1 MSANM
6 LPVGALRILIE
17 EKYGT
22 LPHFL
27 LYAVLEWLV
36 IILLFVDGF
45 LAFLSNEI
53 ARFFELRTP
62 CLLCTRLDHVLVQR
76 DSTFY
81 YNDSICEVHK
91 KDISALA
98 YCHVHKRLS
107 DVRTMCQACLLDKD
121 SDCAPKNVVESS
133 VDERR
138 LKLKPLK
145 TDVMEI
151 VPDERIGM
159 LRCSCCGD
167 PLKAKS
173 SSQSQYNRSLSISSL
188 APSPRTPWFSGRNDM
203 DSLPS
208 RYTELK
214 LTSVSQEE
222 EAPLV
227 VNHEEMIEGVP
238 RTPIFSSRNR
248 FFGIPLTDALPVSPS
263 CASRS
268 GKKVSEKLDILEP
281 IDENE
286 GEGDSLARLKRQAT
300 LDSRSLMALYMELD
314 EERSASAVAAN
325 NAMAMITRLQAEKAA
340 VQMEALQYQRMM
352 EEQTEYDEEALQM
365 MRDMLFKREEE
376 MKDLEVELE
385 MYREQY
391 GIINQIGSDTCEVD
405 VDDGYQ
411 EMNSD
416 QALSSF
422 SEKSDSSGADQNENE
437 QRAMDCP
444 GGMPDESPL
453 DYEGERSHLLGLL
466 RELEKKMYST
476 SDETSVGD
484 EENKTLLTREMSLIR
499 ERLRAVEGESG
510 FLKHAAMTL
519 QRGDEGMK
527 LLTEIA
533 QHLRKLRQNLKSP
546 SHETQA

>member
-1 MSANM
+1 M

-22 LPHFL
+22 LPHL
-27 LYAVLEWLV
+27 LIYAVLEWLM

-45 LAFLSNEI
+45 LAFVSNEI

-76 DSTFY
+76 DSNFY

-98 YCHVHKRLS
+98 YCRVHKRLS
-107 DVRTMCQACLLDKD
+107 DIRSMCQGCLLNLNKD
-121 SDCAPKNVVESS
+121 SDCATAVV
-133 VDERR
+133 DDDRR
-138 LKLKPLK
+138 LQLKPLR
-145 TDVMEI
+145 MEI
-151 VPDERIGM
+151 NVPDERVGM
-159 LRCSCCGD
+159 FRCSCCGE
-167 PLKAKS
+167 PMKPKS
-173 SSQSQYNRSLSISSL
+173 SSKYNRSLSIGSL
-188 APSPRTPWFSGRNDM
+188 APSPRTPWFSGRNNEGGNM

-214 LTSVSQEE
+214 LTSVSHSELQEGE
-222 EAPLV
+222 EAAALV
-227 VNHEEMIEGVP
+227 VNHGREDVKAVALLPEEMIEDVP
-238 RTPIFSSRNR
+238 RTPIFSTRNR
-248 FFGIPLTDALPVSPS
+248 FFGIPLTDAVPVSPS
-263 CASRS
+263 FASRS
-268 GKKVSEKLDILEP
+268 SKKLSEKLEILEP

-365 MRDMLFKREEE
+365 MRDMLFKRDEE

-385 MYREQY
+385 MYKEQY
-391 GIINQIGSDTCEVD
+391 GIIKRIGSEICEVD
-405 VDDGYQ
+405 LDEGYQ

-422 SEKSDSSGADQNENE
+422 SEKTDDQNENE
-437 QRAMDCP
+437 RAMDCP
-444 GGMPDESPL
+444 DELAL

-466 RELEKKMYST
+466 RELENKMYSKT
-476 SDETSVGD
+476 STASVGD
-484 EENKTLLTREMSLIR
+484 EENEAGLTREVSLIR

-510 FLKHAAMTL
+510 FLKHAAMIL
-519 QRGDEGMK
+519 QRGGEGMK

-533 QHLRKLRQNLKSP
+533 QHLRKLRQNIKSP
-546 SHETQA
+546 EA